1 MKKNFSVIVLSCS
14 LLACTSAKEE
24 NTQVSSAENQN
35 FVYEKVDVTNLSEQ
49 EQFVYE
55 QLRTFAHGHISKCNV
70 QIIPNKNSPKI
81 EKRNNM
87 YVASYVEFDPG
98 SLSMEIISTPH
109 RKYQYLAKIKYRENL
124 YQCMAETE
132 QSALK
137 GKYNL
142 VSKRFITE
150 VPKYQQ
156 GKWKY

>member
-1 MKKNFSVIVLSCS
+1 MKKFSASLSFHALCWLVLPQKKKTPKY
-14 LLACTSAKEE
+14 LQRKIKILFMKKWMLPI
-24 NTQVSSAENQN
+24 
-35 FVYEKVDVTNLSEQ
+35 Y
-49 EQFVYE
+49 
-55 QLRTFAHGHISKCNV
+55 
-70 QIIPNKNSPKI
+70 PN
-81 EKRNNM
+81 RNNLCM
-87 YVASYVEFDPG
+87 S
-98 SLSMEIISTPH
+98 SLERLRMGISANATFRSFPI
-109 RKYQYLAKIKYRENL
+109 KIRLKLKNATICMWRVMLNLTQAVWVWKLFQHPIGNISIWQNQISWNL